1 MINIGNSKKPTLKNH
16 QLKIVIR
23 KNIAYCKIFF
33 EMFVFSSHIYLEAIF
48 YIA

>member
-1 MINIGNSKKPTLKNH
+1 MISIDNSKKPTLKN

-23 KNIAYCKIFF
+23 KNIAYCEIFF
-33 EMFVFSSHIYLEAIF
+33 EMFVFSSHIYLAAIF